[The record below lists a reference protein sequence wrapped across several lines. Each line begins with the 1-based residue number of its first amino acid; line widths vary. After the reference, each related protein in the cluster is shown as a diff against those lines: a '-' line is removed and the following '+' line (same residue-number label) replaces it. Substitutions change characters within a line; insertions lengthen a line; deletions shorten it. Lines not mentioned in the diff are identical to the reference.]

1 MKAGVGTFLIAVA
14 ERTTGWMRGG
24 PAKTA
29 VVGSA
34 LFGTISG
41 STVANVYAT
50 GSFTIPL
57 MKRGGYPAKTAA
69 ALEALAGT
77 RGPIM
82 PPVMGAGAFIMSEM
96 TNLPYFEVAEAAA
109 TPAILY
115 YVGPM
120 ALVDLLAAPPG
131 P

>member
-1 MKAGVGTFLIAVA
+1 MKAGVGTFLIALA

-57 MKRGGYPAKTAA
+57 MKRGGYPAETAA
-69 ALEALAGT
+69 PLQAIAGT
-77 RGPIM
+77 RGPNH
-82 PPVMGAGAFIMSEM
+82 PPVIGPRAFILSE
-96 TNLPYFEVAEAAA
+96 NADVP
-109 TPAILY
+109 
-115 YVGPM
+115 
-120 ALVDLLAAPPG
+120 
-131 P
+131 